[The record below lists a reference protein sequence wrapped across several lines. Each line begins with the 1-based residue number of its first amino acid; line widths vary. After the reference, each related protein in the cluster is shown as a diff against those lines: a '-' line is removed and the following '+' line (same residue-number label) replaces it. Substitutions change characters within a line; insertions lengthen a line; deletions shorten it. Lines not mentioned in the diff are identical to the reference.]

1 LLVSPDDEAELAAAM
16 EQIWHDAAL
25 RERLRGEALAQAAR
39 FSWQQTAQATAEVYA
54 AVHAKG

>member
-1 LLVSPDDEAELAAAM
+1 M